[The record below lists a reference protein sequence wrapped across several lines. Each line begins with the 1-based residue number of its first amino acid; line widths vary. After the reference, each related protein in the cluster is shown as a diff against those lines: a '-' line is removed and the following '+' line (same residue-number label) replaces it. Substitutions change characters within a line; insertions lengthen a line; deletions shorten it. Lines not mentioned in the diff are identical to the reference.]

1 MNRNV
6 KTEGDIVIS
15 TYMSLHV
22 SSNFLRGVAVY
33 KKESEQET
41 PGASRV
47 LQSTSIDRRTLLR
60 APGNRSRLGYYCT
73 NTATLLRLLYLVKK
87 SVLR

>member
-33 KKESEQET
+33 KTKSEQEIL
-41 PGASRV
+41 GASLV
-47 LQSTSIDRRTLLR
+47 LQSTSIDGKTVLR
-60 APGNRSRLGYYCT
+60 APGNRSRLGYICI
-73 NTATLLRLLYLVKK
+73 NTATLLR
-87 SVLR
+87 VL